1 MASQGRL
8 SAVFCFALPRYPG
21 FPLAGTK
28 RMYVIGIS
36 SGIKHG
42 HHDGGAVLLRDGEL
56 IAAAEEERFTLA
68 KHARGELPRGAI
80 DFCLKQAGITIH
92 DVDFICSPLRTY
104 TNYERRLT
112 EYFRFQFGHS
122 PRIELYDHHLCHAAS
137 SYYGSGFSEATVA
150 CFDFSG
156 DSSSGLV
163 AHVRGNDFKVLT
175 RFGRHNSLGL
185 YYGMLTQYLG
195 YQMTNDEYKV
205 MGLSSY
211 GSPKYLDRFAKLL
224 RPGGI
229 DYELDAEL
237 DKRKRDAEIFTSD
250 FSTRQ
255 ERIFT
260 EKMEDMLGPR
270 RLRGQPLDQ
279 RFTDI
284 AASGQKQLEIVT
296 TEVVRKAIAMTGC
309 ADVCLAGGVA
319 LNCKMNMEIA
329 AEPSVGRL
337 YVPPVPHDAG
347 VALGAAMLKCAEAG
361 HKIAPLTQAYWG
373 PEYSNDEI
381 RNTLDKIGARYELLD
396 DPVARCVTD
405 LAEQK
410 TVGWF
415 QGRMEYGPRALG
427 NRSILAD
434 PRSAGM
440 KDRINVSIKYREEFR
455 PFCPSVLYDR
465 QADYFQGAFDAPFMV
480 VTFPVIESAR
490 NKIPAVVHVDGT
502 ARIQSVH
509 AGTNPLYTRL
519 IGEFAKATSVPML
532 INTSLNINEQPT
544 VNAPLEALHTYFC
557 SGLDVLFLGPYR
569 LSKPS

>member
-1 MASQGRL
+1 
-8 SAVFCFALPRYPG
+8 
-21 FPLAGTK
+21 
-28 RMYVIGIS
+28 MYVIGIS

-42 HHDGGAVLLRDGEL
+42 HHDGAAVLLRDGEL

-80 DFCLKQAGITIH
+80 SFCLKQAGITIA
-92 DVDFICSPLRTY
+92 DVDWICSPLKTY
-104 TNYERRLT
+104 TNYSLRLT
-112 EYFRFQFGHS
+112 EYFKYQFGHS
-122 PRIELYDHHLCHAAS
+122 PKIELYDHHLCHAS
-137 SYYGSGFSEATVA
+137 SSFYGSGFDEATVA

-163 AHVRGNDFKVLT
+163 AHMKGNDVRVLT
-175 RFGRHNSLGL
+175 RYGRRNSLGL

-211 GSPKYLDRFAKLL
+211 GSPEYLEEFATLL
-224 RPGGI
+224 RPNGI
-229 DYELDAEL
+229 DYELDPEL
-237 DKRKRDAEIFTSD
+237 DKRQRDAEIFTSD

-260 EKMEDMLGPR
+260 EKMEEVLGPR
-270 RLRGQPLDQ
+270 RIRGQALDK
-279 RFTDI
+279 RLTNI
-284 AASGQKQLEIVT
+284 AASGQRQLELVT
-296 TEVVRKAIAMTGC
+296 TEVIRTAIAATGC

-329 AEPSVGRL
+329 AEPSVNRL

-347 VALGAAMLKCAEAG
+347 VALGAAMMKCAEAG
-361 HKIAPLTQAYWG
+361 HSIASLTHAYWG
-373 PEYSNDEI
+373 PEYSNDHIKE
-381 RNTLDKIGARYELLD
+381 TLEKIGARYERLN
-396 DPVARCVTD
+396 DPVSRCVTD
-405 LAEQK
+405 LAEQR
-410 TVGWF
+410 TIGWF

-440 KDRINVSIKYREEFR
+440 KDRINLGIKYREEFR
-455 PFCPSVLYDR
+455 PFCPSVLYAR
-465 QADYFQGAFDAPFMV
+465 QSEYFDDTFDAPFMV
-480 VTFPVIESAR
+480 VTFPVNE
-490 NKIPAVVHVDGT
+490 KVKELIPAVVHVDGT

-509 AGTNPLYTRL
+509 PQSNPLFSRL
-519 IGEFAKATSVPML
+519 IGEFGKASSVPVV

-544 VNAPLEALHTYFC
+544 VNAPLEALHTFFC
-557 SGLDVLFLGPYR
+557 SGLDVLYLGPYR
-569 LSKPS
+569 LSKAR

>member
-1 MASQGRL
+1 
-8 SAVFCFALPRYPG
+8 
-21 FPLAGTK
+21 
-28 RMYVIGIS
+28 MYVIGIS

-42 HHDGGAVLLRDGEL
+42 HHDGAAVLLRDGEL

-80 DFCLKQAGITIH
+80 GYCLKQAGITMR

-104 TNYERRLT
+104 TNYAQRLS
-112 EYFRFQFGHS
+112 EYFKFQFGHS
-122 PRIELYDHHLCHAAS
+122 PKIELYDHHLCHAAS
-137 SYYGSGFSEATVA
+137 SFYGSGFSEATVA

-156 DSSSGLV
+156 DSSSGMV
-163 AHVRGNDFKVLT
+163 AHAKGNDFRVLT

-211 GSPKYLDRFAKLL
+211 GSPRYLDKFARLL
-224 RPGGI
+224 QPRGI
-229 DYELDAEL
+229 DYELDPEL
-237 DKRKRDAEIFTSD
+237 DKRRRDAEIFTSD

-260 EKMEDMLGPR
+260 EKMEEVLGPR
-270 RLRGQPLDQ
+270 RLRGQPLDA
-279 RFTDI
+279 RLTDI

-296 TEVVRKAIAMTGC
+296 TEVVRTAIAQSGC
-309 ADVCLAGGVA
+309 SDVCLAGGVA

-347 VALGAAMLKCAEAG
+347 VALGAAMLKCAELG
-361 HKIAPLTQAYWG
+361 HPIAPLTHAYWG
-373 PEYSNDEI
+373 PDYSNDEI
-381 RNTLDKIGARYELLD
+381 RTTLDKIGARYELLD
-396 DPVARCVTD
+396 DPVAACVTD
-405 LAEQK
+405 LVEQR

-434 PRSAGM
+434 PRSASM
-440 KDRINVSIKYREEFR
+440 KDRINLGIKYREEFR
-455 PFCPSVLYDR
+455 PFCPSVLYEQQDR
-465 QADYFQGAFDAPFMV
+465 YFDDAFDAPFMV
-480 VTFPVIESAR
+480 VTFPVNER
-490 NKIPAVVHVDGT
+490 VQQTIPAVVHVDGT
-502 ARIQSVH
+502 ARIQSVRQE
-509 AGTNPLYTRL
+509 TNPLYSRL
-519 IGEFAKATSVPML
+519 IAAFGNASSVPML
-532 INTSLNINEQPT
+532 LNTSLNINEQPT

-557 SGLDVLFLGPYR
+557 SGLDVLFLGPFR
-569 LSKPS
+569 LSKSG

>member
-1 MASQGRL
+1 
-8 SAVFCFALPRYPG
+8 
-21 FPLAGTK
+21 
-28 RMYVIGIS
+28 MYVIGIS

-42 HHDGGAVLLRDGEL
+42 HHDGAAVLLRDGEL

-80 DFCLKQAGITIH
+80 DFCLKQARITMR
-92 DVDFICSPLRTY
+92 DVDWICSPLKTY
-104 TNYERRLT
+104 TNYVQRLT
-112 EYFRFQFGHS
+112 EYFRYQFGHS
-122 PRIELYDHHLCHAAS
+122 PKIELYDHHLCHAAS
-137 SYYGSGFSEATVA
+137 SFYGSGFTEATVA

-156 DSSSGLV
+156 DSSAGLV
-163 AHVRGNDFKVLT
+163 AHARGNDFRVLT
-175 RFGRHNSLGL
+175 RFARHNSLGL

-211 GSPKYLDRFAKLL
+211 GSPEYLDKFAKLL
-224 RPGGI
+224 RPNGI
-229 DYELDAEL
+229 GYELDPEL
-237 DKRKRDAEIFTSD
+237 DKRRRDAEMFTSD

-260 EKMEDMLGPR
+260 EKMEETLGPR

-279 RFTDI
+279 RLTDI

-296 TEVVRKAIAMTGC
+296 TQVIRSAIQETGC
-309 ADVCLAGGVA
+309 GDVCIAGGVG

-329 AEPSVGRL
+329 AEPSVNRL

-347 VALGAAMLKCAEAG
+347 VALGAAMMKCAEAG
-361 HKIAPLTQAYWG
+361 YAIAPLTHAYWG
-373 PEYSNDEI
+373 PEYSNDTI
-381 RNTLDKIGARYELLD
+381 RQTLDKIGARFELLD
-396 DPVARCVTD
+396 DPVSRCVTD
-405 LAEQK
+405 LTEQK

-434 PRSAGM
+434 PRNADM
-440 KDRINVSIKYREEFR
+440 KDRINLTIKYREEFR
-455 PFCPSVLYDR
+455 PFCPSVLFER
-465 QADYFQGAFDAPFMV
+465 QADYFEDAFDAPFMV
-480 VTFPVIESAR
+480 VTFPVNEKVAGAM
-490 NKIPAVVHVDGT
+490 PAVVHVDNT

-509 AGTNPLYTRL
+509 ADSNPLYSRL
-519 IGEFAKATSVPML
+519 IGEFEKATSLPVL

-557 SGLDVLFLGPYR
+557 SGLDVLYLGNYR
-569 LSKPS
+569 LSKS

>member
-1 MASQGRL
+1 
-8 SAVFCFALPRYPG
+8 
-21 FPLAGTK
+21 
-28 RMYVIGIS
+28 MYVIGIS

-42 HHDGGAVLLRDGEL
+42 HHDGAAVLLRDGEL

-80 DFCLKQAGITIH
+80 GFCLKQAGITMR
-92 DVDFICSPLRTY
+92 DVDWICSPLKTY
-104 TNYERRLT
+104 TNYGQRLT
-112 EYFRFQFGHS
+112 EYFKYQFGHS
-122 PRIELYDHHLCHAAS
+122 PKIELYDHHLCHAAS
-137 SYYGSGFSEATVA
+137 TYYGSGFSEATVA

-156 DSSSGLV
+156 DSSSGMV
-163 AHVRGNDFKVLT
+163 AHAKDNDFRVLT

-211 GSPKYLDRFAKLL
+211 GSPKYLDEFAEIL
-224 RPGGI
+224 R
-229 DYELDAEL
+229 LDGVSYQLDGAL
-237 DKRKRDAEIFTSD
+237 DKRQRDAAIFTSD

-260 EKMEDMLGPR
+260 ERLEDILGPR
-270 RLRGQPLDQ
+270 RIRGQALDQ

-296 TEVVRKAIAMTGC
+296 THVIRSAIEATGC
-309 ADVCLAGGVA
+309 GDVCLAGGVA

-361 HKIAPLTQAYWG
+361 HKIAPLTHSYWG

-381 RNTLDKIGARYELLD
+381 KNTLDKIGARYEVLD
-396 DPVARCVTD
+396 DPVSHCVTD
-405 LAEQK
+405 LVEQK
-410 TVGWF
+410 TVGWL
-415 QGRMEYGPRALG
+415 QGRMEFGPRALG

-440 KDRINVSIKYREEFR
+440 KDRINVGIKYREEFR
-455 PFCPSVLYDR
+455 PFCPSVLLDR
-465 QADYFQGAFDAPFMV
+465 QADYFKGTFDAPFMV
-480 VTFPVIESAR
+480 VTFPVIDGVKDR
-490 NKIPAVVHVDGT
+490 IPAVVHVDGT
-502 ARIQSVH
+502 ARIQSVN
-509 AGTNPLYTRL
+509 ADTNPLYTRL
-519 IGEFAKATSVPML
+519 ISEFEKASTVPML

-569 LSKPS
+569 LSKGN

>member
-1 MASQGRL
+1 
-8 SAVFCFALPRYPG
+8 
-21 FPLAGTK
+21 
-28 RMYVIGIS
+28 MYVIGIS

-42 HHDGGAVLLRDGEL
+42 HHDGAAVLLRDGEL

-80 DFCLKQAGITIH
+80 GFCLKQAGITIH
-92 DVDFICSPLRTY
+92 DVDWICSPLRTY
-104 TNYERRLT
+104 TNYARRLT
-112 EYFRFQFGHS
+112 EYFKYQFGHS
-122 PRIELYDHHLCHAAS
+122 PKIELYDHHLCHATS
-137 SYYGSGFSEATVA
+137 SFYGSGFPEATVA

-163 AHVRGNDFKVLT
+163 AHMKGNDVRVLT

-211 GSPKYLDRFAKLL
+211 GSPEYLDKFAKIL
-224 RPGGI
+224 RPDGI
-229 DYELDAEL
+229 NYELDSAL
-237 DKRKRDAEIFTSD
+237 DKRQRDAEIFTSD

-260 EKMEDMLGPR
+260 EKWEEILGPR
-270 RLRGQPLDQ
+270 RVRGQALDQ
-279 RFTDI
+279 RFTNI
-284 AASGQKQLEIVT
+284 AASGQRQLEIVT
-296 TEVVRKAIAMTGC
+296 TQVIRSAIESTGC
-309 ADVCLAGGVA
+309 TDVCLAGGVA

-329 AEPSVGRL
+329 AEPSVHRL

-347 VALGAAMLKCAEAG
+347 VALGAAMMKCAEAG
-361 HKIAPLTQAYWG
+361 HKIAPLTHAYWG
-373 PEYSNDEI
+373 PEYSNDSIKE
-381 RNTLDKIGARYELLD
+381 TLDKIGACYELLE
-396 DPVARCVTD
+396 DPVNRCVSD
-405 LAEQK
+405 LVDQK
-410 TVGWF
+410 TVGWL

-440 KDRINVSIKYREEFR
+440 KDRINLSIKYREEFR
-455 PFCPSVLYDR
+455 PFCPSVLFSR
-465 QADYFQGAFDAPFMV
+465 QNEYFEDAFDAPFMV
-480 VTFPVIESAR
+480 VTFPVEDRVKEI
-490 NKIPAVVHVDGT
+490 IPAVVHVDGT

-509 AGTNPLYTRL
+509 PESNPLYSRL
-519 IGEFAKATSVPML
+519 IGEFGKASSVPIL

-544 VNAPLEALHTYFC
+544 VNSPLEALHTYFC
-557 SGLDVLFLGPYR
+557 SGLDVLYLGPYR
-569 LSKPS
+569 LSKPA

>member
-1 MASQGRL
+1 
-8 SAVFCFALPRYPG
+8 
-21 FPLAGTK
+21 
-28 RMYVIGIS
+28 MYVIGIS

-42 HHDGGAVLLRDGEL
+42 HHDGAAVLLRDGEL

-80 DFCLKQAGITIH
+80 GFCLKQAGITMR
-92 DVDFICSPLRTY
+92 DVDWICSPLRTY
-104 TNYERRLT
+104 TNYSRRLT
-112 EYFRFQFGHS
+112 EYFRYQFGHS
-122 PRIELYDHHLCHAAS
+122 PKIELYDHHLCHAAS
-137 SYYGSGFSEATVA
+137 SFYGSGFSEATVA

-163 AHVRGNDFKVLT
+163 AHMKGNDLKVLT

-185 YYGMLTQYLG
+185 YYGILTQYLG

-211 GSPKYLDRFAKLL
+211 GVPEYLDQFASIL
-224 RPGGI
+224 RPNGM
-229 DYELDAEL
+229 DYELDAAL
-237 DKRKRDAEIFTSD
+237 DKRQRDAEIYTSD

-260 EKMEDMLGPR
+260 ERLEDILGPR
-270 RLRGQPLDQ
+270 RVRGQALDQ
-279 RFTDI
+279 RFTNI

-296 TEVVRKAIAMTGC
+296 TQVIRSAIEATGC

-347 VALGAAMLKCAEAG
+347 VALGAAMMKCVEGG
-361 HKIAPLTQAYWG
+361 HKIAPLTHAYWG
-373 PEYSNDEI
+373 PEYSNDAI
-381 RNTLDKIGARYELLD
+381 KDTLDKIGARYEVLD

-405 LAEQK
+405 LVDQK

-440 KDRINVSIKYREEFR
+440 KDRINLGIKYREEFR
-455 PFCPSVLYDR
+455 PFCPSVQYEH
-465 QADYFQGAFDAPFMV
+465 QSDYFEDAFDAPFMV
-480 VTFPVIESAR
+480 VTFPVNDRVKEM
-490 NKIPAVVHVDGT
+490 IPAVVHVDGT

-509 AGTNPLYTRL
+509 PETNPMYSRL
-519 IGEFAKATSVPML
+519 IGEFGKASSVPIL

-569 LSKPS
+569 LAKPT

>member
-1 MASQGRL
+1 
-8 SAVFCFALPRYPG
+8 
-21 FPLAGTK
+21 
-28 RMYVIGIS
+28 MYVIGIS

-42 HHDGGAVLLRDGEL
+42 HHDGAAVLLRDGEL

-80 DFCLKQAGITIH
+80 GFCLKHAGITIR

-104 TNYERRLT
+104 ANYERRLT
-112 EYFRFQFGHS
+112 EYFKFQFGHS
-122 PRIELYDHHLCHAAS
+122 PKIELYDHHLCHAAS
-137 SYYGSGFSEATVA
+137 CYYGSGFSEATVA

-163 AHVRGNDFKVLT
+163 AHVKDHDFKVLT

-211 GSPKYLDRFAKLL
+211 GSPKYLDKFAGLL
-224 RPGGI
+224 RPQGI
-229 DYELDAEL
+229 DYELDSEL
-237 DKRKRDAEIFTSD
+237 DKRRRDAEIFTSD

-260 EKMEDMLGPR
+260 EKMEDVLGPC

-296 TEVVRKAIAMTGC
+296 TEVVRSAIAMTGC

-329 AEPSVGRL
+329 AEPSVKRL

-347 VALGAAMLKCAEAG
+347 VALGAAMLKCAENG
-361 HKIAPLTQAYWG
+361 HRIAPLTHAYWG
-373 PEYSNDEI
+373 PEYSNDVIKE
-381 RNTLDKIGARYELLD
+381 TLDKIGARYELLD
-396 DPVARCVTD
+396 DPVAACVAD
-405 LAEQK
+405 LAGQK

-434 PRSAGM
+434 PRSPQM
-440 KDRINVSIKYREEFR
+440 KDRINLGIKYREEFR

-465 QADYFQGAFDAPFMV
+465 QAEYFEDAFDAPFMV
-480 VTFPVIESAR
+480 VTFPVSDKVR
-490 NKIPAVVHVDGT
+490 DQIPAVVHVDGT

-509 AGTNPLYTRL
+509 RETNPLYSRL
-519 IGEFAKATSVPML
+519 IGEFAKASSVPIL

-544 VNAPLEALHTYFC
+544 VNSPLDALPTYCC
-557 SGLDVLFLGPYR
+557 SGLDVVFLGPYR

>member
-1 MASQGRL
+1 
-8 SAVFCFALPRYPG
+8 
-21 FPLAGTK
+21 
-28 RMYVIGIS
+28 MYVIGIS

-42 HHDGGAVLLRDGEL
+42 HHDGAAVLLRDGEL

-80 DFCLKQAGITIH
+80 GFCLKQAGMTMR
-92 DVDFICSPLRTY
+92 DVDWICSPLKTY
-104 TNYERRLT
+104 TNYTQRLT
-112 EYFRFQFGHS
+112 EYFKYQFGHS
-122 PRIELYDHHLCHAAS
+122 PKIELYDHHLCHTAS
-137 SYYGSGFSEATVA
+137 SFYGSGFAEATVA

-163 AHVRGNDFKVLT
+163 AHARGNDFRVLT

-211 GSPKYLDRFAKLL
+211 GSPEYLDKFARLL
-224 RPGGI
+224 RPNGLN
-229 DYELDAEL
+229 YELDPEL
-237 DKRKRDAEIFTSD
+237 DKRRRDAEIFTSD

-260 EKMEDMLGPR
+260 EKMEEILGPR
-270 RLRGQPLDQ
+270 RLRGAPLDQ
-279 RFTDI
+279 RLTNI
-284 AASGQKQLEIVT
+284 AASGQKQLEIVA
-296 TEVVRKAIAMTGC
+296 TEVIRSAIAETGC
-309 ADVCLAGGVA
+309 GDVCIAGGVG

-329 AEPSVGRL
+329 AEPSVKRL

-347 VALGAAMLKCAEAG
+347 VALGAAMMKCAEAG
-361 HKIAPLTQAYWG
+361 HAVAPLTHAYWG
-373 PEYSNDEI
+373 PEYSNDTI
-381 RNTLDKIGARYELLD
+381 RETLDKIGAKFELLD
-396 DPVARCVTD
+396 DPVSRCVSDLTD
-405 LAEQK
+405 QK

-434 PRSAGM
+434 PRHAGM
-440 KDRINVSIKYREEFR
+440 KDRINVTIKYREEFR
-455 PFCPSVLYDR
+455 PFCPSVLYER
-465 QADYFQGAFDAPFMV
+465 QAEYFEDTFDAPFMV
-480 VTFPVIESAR
+480 VTFPVNEKVAETM
-490 NKIPAVVHVDGT
+490 PAVVHVDNT

-509 AGTNPLYTRL
+509 ADSNPLYSRL
-519 IGEFAKATSVPML
+519 IGEFEKATSLPVL

-557 SGLDVLFLGPYR
+557 SGLDVLYLGNYR
-569 LSKPS
+569 LSKSAGT

>member
-1 MASQGRL
+1 
-8 SAVFCFALPRYPG
+8 
-21 FPLAGTK
+21 
-28 RMYVIGIS
+28 MYVIGIS

-42 HHDGGAVLLRDGEL
+42 HHDGAAVLLRDGEL
-56 IAAAEEERFTLA
+56 IAAAEEERFMLA

-80 DFCLKQAGITIH
+80 AFCLKQAGITIR
-92 DVDFICSPLRTY
+92 DIDWICSPLRTY
-104 TNYERRLT
+104 TNYVRRLE
-112 EYFRFQFGHS
+112 EYFRYQFGHS
-122 PRIELYDHHLCHAAS
+122 PKIELYDHHTCHAAS
-137 SYYGSGFSEATVA
+137 SFYGSGFSEATVA

-156 DSSSGLV
+156 DSASGLV
-163 AHVRGNDFKVLT
+163 AHAKGNDFRVLT

-211 GSPKYLDRFAKLL
+211 GSPEFLDKFATIL
-224 RPGGI
+224 RPAGI
-229 DYELDAEL
+229 NYELDPDL
-237 DKRKRDAEIFTSD
+237 DKRKHDADIFTSD

-260 EKMEDMLGPR
+260 EKMEKILGPR
-270 RLRGQPLDQ
+270 RLRGQPLDE
-279 RFTDI
+279 RLTNI

-296 TEVVRKAIAMTGC
+296 TEVIRSAIEQTGC

-329 AEPSVGRL
+329 SEPSVKRL

-347 VALGAAMLKCAEAG
+347 VALGAAQLKCAEVG
-361 HKIAPLTQAYWG
+361 CNIAPLTHAYWG
-373 PEYSNDEI
+373 PEYSNDLI
-381 RNTLDKIGARYELLD
+381 KDTLEKIGARYEALD
-396 DPVARCVTD
+396 DPVEACVTD
-405 LAEQK
+405 LVEQK

-434 PRSAGM
+434 PRSASM
-440 KDRINVSIKYREEFR
+440 KDRINLSIKYREEFR
-455 PFCPSVLYDR
+455 PFCPSVLFDR
-465 QADYFQGAFDAPFMV
+465 QADYFEEAFDAPFMV
-480 VTFPVIESAR
+480 VTFPVNESV
-490 NKIPAVVHVDGT
+490 KEKMPAVVHVDGT

-509 AGTNPLYTRL
+509 EKSNSLYSRL
-519 IGEFAKATSVPML
+519 IGQFESATSLPVL

-557 SGLDVLFLGPYR
+557 SGLDVLYLGPYR
-569 LSKPS
+569 LAKSR

>member
-1 MASQGRL
+1 
-8 SAVFCFALPRYPG
+8 
-21 FPLAGTK
+21 
-28 RMYVIGIS
+28 MYVIGIS

-56 IAAAEEERFTLA
+56 IAAAEEERFTLS

-80 DFCLKQAGITIH
+80 GFCLKHAGITMQ
-92 DVDFICSPLRTY
+92 DVDWICSPLKTY
-104 TNYERRLT
+104 VNYGQRLT
-112 EYFRFQFGHS
+112 EYFKYQFGHS
-122 PRIELYDHHLCHAAS
+122 PKIELYDHHLCHAAS
-137 SYYGSGFSEATVA
+137 SFYGSGFSEATVI

-156 DSSSGLV
+156 DSSSGMV
-163 AHVRGNDFKVLT
+163 VHAKGGNFRELT

-211 GSPKYLDRFAKLL
+211 GSPRYLDQFAAIL
-224 RPGGI
+224 RPEGI
-229 DYELDAEL
+229 SYELDGAL
-237 DKRKRDAEIFTSD
+237 DKRLRDAEIFTSD

-260 EKMEDMLGPR
+260 ERLEDLLGPR
-270 RLRGQPLDQ
+270 RVRGQSLNE

-284 AASGQKQLEIVT
+284 AASGQRQLEIVAT
-296 TEVVRKAIAMTGC
+296 QVTRAAIEASGC

-361 HKIAPLTQAYWG
+361 HKIAPLTHAYWG
-373 PEYSNDEI
+373 PEYSNDSIKE
-381 RNTLDKIGARYELLD
+381 TLDKIGARYEVFD
-396 DPVARCVTD
+396 DPATRCVTD
-405 LAEQK
+405 LVDQK

-427 NRSILAD
+427 NRSIIAD

-455 PFCPSVLYDR
+455 PFCPSVLFER
-465 QADYFQGAFDAPFMV
+465 QADYFDNTFDAPFMV
-480 VTFPVIESAR
+480 VTFPVKEGIKET
-490 NKIPAVVHVDGT
+490 IPAVVHIDGT

-509 AGTNPLYTRL
+509 PEANPLYSHL
-519 IGEFAKATSVPML
+519 IGEFAKASSVPML
-532 INTSLNINEQPT
+532 INTSLNINEQPM

-569 LSKPS
+569 LSKSN

>member
-1 MASQGRL
+1 
-8 SAVFCFALPRYPG
+8 
-21 FPLAGTK
+21 
-28 RMYVIGIS
+28 MYVIGIS

-42 HHDGGAVLLRDGEL
+42 HHDGAAVLLRDGEL
-56 IAAAEEERFTLA
+56 VAAAEEERFTLA

-80 DFCLKQAGITIH
+80 GYCLKQAGITMQ
-92 DVDFICSPLRTY
+92 DVSWICSPLKTY
-104 TNYERRLT
+104 TNYNRRLS
-112 EYFRFQFGHS
+112 EYFKYQFGHS
-122 PRIELYDHHLCHAAS
+122 PKIELYDHHLCHAAS
-137 SYYGSGFSEATVA
+137 SFYGSGFREATVA

-163 AHVRGNDFKVLT
+163 AHMKGNDFRVLT

-211 GSPKYLDRFAKLL
+211 GSPEYLDKFASIL
-224 RPGGI
+224 RPDGI
-229 DYELDAEL
+229 NYELDSAL
-237 DKRKRDAEIFTSD
+237 DKRQRDAEIYTSD

-260 EKMEDMLGPR
+260 EKLEEVLGPR
-270 RLRGQPLDQ
+270 RLRGQELDQ
-279 RFTDI
+279 RFTNI

-296 TEVVRKAIAMTGC
+296 TQVIRSAIEATGC

-347 VALGAAMLKCAEAG
+347 VALGAAMMKCAEAG
-361 HKIAPLTQAYWG
+361 HKIAPLTHAYWG
-373 PEYSNDEI
+373 PEYSNDVI
-381 RNTLDKIGARYELLD
+381 RDTLDKIGARYEVLD
-396 DPVARCVTD
+396 DPVSRCVTD
-405 LAEQK
+405 LVDQK

-434 PRSAGM
+434 PRSSGM
-440 KDRINVSIKYREEFR
+440 KDRINLGIKYREEFR
-455 PFCPSVLYDR
+455 PFCPSVLYER
-465 QADYFQGAFDAPFMV
+465 QSDYFEDAFDAPFMV
-480 VTFPVIESAR
+480 VTFPVNDAV
-490 NKIPAVVHVDGT
+490 KQAIPAVVHVDGT

-509 AGTNPLYTRL
+509 SETNPMYSRL
-519 IGEFAKATSVPML
+519 IGEFGKASSVPIL

-569 LSKPS
+569 LTKSV